1 MASSLAISFFL
12 FFPEVYIMI
21 FMKKTQKN
29 TKKGVKKKRSFFG
42 ILVHELFGP
51 KKSKKTRKIAPLG
64 PFLRFF
70 FVDEGRVF
78 ILSFQ

>member
-1 MASSLAISFFL
+1 
-12 FFPEVYIMI
+12 
-21 FMKKTQKN
+21 MKKSEKN
-29 TKKGVKKKRSFFG
+29 AKKGVKKKRSFFRK
-42 ILVHELFGP
+42 LVQEFFGP